1 MSKKTKLNKS
11 NFITRLL
18 QRYLKNIDIKS
29 LKGNFYYYLLFRLC
43 GKFLNNNIEI
53 RIGGFKIFAS
63 NNKNKTSYFLLKKCS
78 FGDDHE
84 LKTIKKFSKLNKIYL
99 LDCGANYGFY
109 SFYTGSLS
117 AENQIIAF
125 EASINTS
132 KEFKANLALNDFK
145 NIKIENLA
153 VAGKENEILN
163 FNESIKD
170 WESSLTDNNFTKSK
184 SLQIKTTKIDYFL
197 KNENLDGYHLFI
209 KLDIEG
215 NEFDAIK
222 GSLDTIQKYSPL
234 IIIEFSKYNLDNN
247 RDNLNFLEFFL
258 EKFDY
263 SIYTTSSN
271 KIKTEKIIDLLEN
284 LDDSHQTIGNYYLIK
299 NASKTES
306 IFLENE

>member
-1 MSKKTKLNKS
+1 MNKS

-43 GKFLNNNIEI
+43 RKFLNNHIEI
-53 RIGGFKIFAS
+53 RIGSFKIFAS

-84 LKTIKKFSKLNKIYL
+84 LKTIEKFSKLNKIFL

-132 KEFKANLALNDFK
+132 KEFKANLALNNFK
-145 NIKIENLA
+145 NIKIKNLA
-153 VAGKENEILN
+153 VTNKENEFLK

-170 WESSLTDNNFTKSK
+170 WESSLTDNSFIKSN
-184 SLQIKTTKIDYFL
+184 SLQIKTTKIDYIL
-197 KNENLDGYHLFI
+197 KNEKLDEYHLFI

-263 SIYTTSSN
+263 SIYTTNSN
-271 KIKTEKIIDLLEN
+271 KIKTEKIIDLLKN

>member
-1 MSKKTKLNKS
+1 M
-11 NFITRLL
+11 
-18 QRYLKNIDIKS
+18 
-29 LKGNFYYYLLFRLC
+29 KGNFYYYLLFRLC
-43 GKFLNNNIEI
+43 RKFLNNNIEI

>member
-43 GKFLNNNIEI
+43 RKFLNNNIEI

-153 VAGKENEILN
+153 VADKENEILN

-170 WESSLTDNNFTKSK
+170 WESSLTNNNFIKSN

>member
-1 MSKKTKLNKS
+1 MNKS
-11 NFITRLL
+11 NFITSLL

-43 GKFLNNNIEI
+43 RKFLNNNIEI

-170 WESSLTDNNFTKSK
+170 WESSLTNNNFIKSN

>member
-1 MSKKTKLNKS
+1 LSKKTKLNKS

-43 GKFLNNNIEI
+43 RKFLNNNIEI

-153 VAGKENEILN
+153 VADKENEILN

-170 WESSLTDNNFTKSK
+170 WESSLTNNNFIKSN

>member
-1 MSKKTKLNKS
+1 MNKS

-43 GKFLNNNIEI
+43 RKFLNNHIEI
-53 RIGGFKIFAS
+53 RISGFKIFAS

-84 LKTIKKFSKLNKIYL
+84 LKTIEKFSKLNKIFL

-117 AENQIIAF
+117 AKNQIIAF
-125 EASINTS
+125 EASTNTS
-132 KEFKANLALNDFK
+132 KEFKANLELNNFK
-145 NIKIENLA
+145 NIELENLA
-153 VAGKENEILN
+153 ITNKENEFLN
-163 FNESIKD
+163 FNESVKD
-170 WESSLTDNNFTKSK
+170 WESSLIDNSFVTSG
-184 SLQIKTTKIDYFL
+184 STRIKTTKIDYIL
-197 KNENLDGYHLFI
+197 KNQNLDEFYLFI

-222 GSLDTIQKYSPL
+222 GSLETIKKYSPL
-234 IIIEFSKYNLDNN
+234 IIIEFSKYNLSNN
-247 RDNLNFLEFFL
+247 IDNLNFLDSFL

-263 SIYTTSSN
+263 SIYTTKKQ
-271 KIKTEKIIDLLEN
+271 KIKSVKILNLLKN
-284 LDDSHQTIGNYYLIK
+284 LNKRHQTIGNYYLIK
-299 NASKTES
+299 NASKIEN
-306 IFLENE
+306 IFLISE

>member
-1 MSKKTKLNKS
+1 MDKS
-11 NFITRLL
+11 NLITRLL
-18 QRYLKNIDIKS
+18 QKYLKNKDIKS
-29 LKGNFYYYLLFRLC
+29 LRGNFYYYLLFRLC
-43 GKFLNNNIEI
+43 RKFLNNNIEI

-153 VAGKENEILN
+153 VADKENEILN

-170 WESSLTDNNFTKSK
+170 WESSLTNNNFIKSN

>member
-1 MSKKTKLNKS
+1 M
-11 NFITRLL
+11 
-18 QRYLKNIDIKS
+18 
-29 LKGNFYYYLLFRLC
+29 KGNFYYYLLFRLC
-43 GKFLNNNIEI
+43 RKFLNNNIEI

-63 NNKNKTSYFLLKKCS
+63 NNKNKSSHSLLKKCS

-263 SIYTTSSN
+263 SIYTTNSN

>member
-1 MSKKTKLNKS
+1 M
-11 NFITRLL
+11 
-18 QRYLKNIDIKS
+18 
-29 LKGNFYYYLLFRLC
+29 KGNFYYYLLFRLC
-43 GKFLNNNIEI
+43 RKFLNNHIEI

-63 NNKNKTSYFLLKKCS
+63 NNKNKSSHSLLKKCS

-234 IIIEFSKYNLDNN
+234 IIIELSKYNLDNN
-247 RDNLNFLEFFL
+247 KFKFPINQRFEYQGSLCLFLFRNMFSL
-258 EKFDY
+258 V
-263 SIYTTSSN
+263 
-271 KIKTEKIIDLLEN
+271 
-284 LDDSHQTIGNYYLIK
+284 G
-299 NASKTES
+299 
-306 IFLENE
+306 